1 VSLPGYLLGSF
12 PSCFWH
18 WLRPAGRV
26 PIGSRPDGRPRQKE
40 PKGLA
45 PASGPALRSGF
56 VTRFARPSGQP
67 SAVTS
72 LRSVSLHRHSRGT
85 PRRAI
90 PGPSRLSRHPCR
102 STPSPTIPL
111 ALLKGRLVSPDSS
124 CIGIRLAIGK
134 LRFPT
139 SLAIGSTG
147 RISGSCETRHQLPYL
162 CRSGSSCHR
171 GVQEA
176 LGLIAFQEILAS

>member
-1 VSLPGYLLGSF
+1 M
-12 PSCFWH
+12 
-18 WLRPAGRV
+18 A
-26 PIGSRPDGRPRQKE
+26 
-40 PKGLA
+40 
-45 PASGPALRSGF
+45 GPAKRNQKVLPLHAAL
-56 VTRFARPSGQP
+56 RFAPGPLLASLALR
-67 SAVTS
+67 AS
-72 LRSVSLHRHSRGT
+72 LRLLLRYAPFRFI
-85 PRRAI
+85 AI

-102 STPSPTIPL
+102 STPSTTIPL
-111 ALLKGRLVSPDSS
+111 TLLKGRLVSPYSS
-124 CIGIRLAIGK
+124 CIGIRLAVGK

-171 GVQEA
+171 EVQEA